1 MATVLLLRKK
11 NHIPSSTIPERS
23 QVLVFRLKVLSLLS
37 PCFHIWYLLQF
48 KYCFT
53 YSGNDWRGLISSSKY
68 DLDEITEFSKISTV
82 SSIWSNNPITRC
94 MHHNGI
100 PLLCNVVLRRSRV
113 SHLPYNLRWNLH
125 WMSQFFF
132 CQTQTKKKSKFDMI
146 EFAISYDRNA

>member
-1 MATVLLLRKK
+1 MF
-11 NHIPSSTIPERS
+11 S
-23 QVLVFRLKVLSLLS
+23 
-37 PCFHIWYLLQF
+37 YLISVRICESYNL
-48 KYCFT
+48 
-53 YSGNDWRGLISSSKY
+53 GRGLIMSSTY
-68 DLDEITEFSKISTV
+68 DFDEITEFSKISTV

-113 SHLPYNLRWNLH
+113 SYLPYNLRWNLH

-146 EFAISYDRNA
+146 EFAISYDRNAQGKKIFSINRGDIRFRYYWIIGEMWNSISWYATCLSS

>member
-11 NHIPSSTIPERS
+11 IIFHLLPSPNEVRFWSLDWKYYNYWVNIFIFDIYYNLSVVLHILETI
-23 QVLVFRLKVLSLLS
+23 
-37 PCFHIWYLLQF
+37 
-48 KYCFT
+48 
-53 YSGNDWRGLISSSKY
+53 RGLNISSKY

-113 SHLPYNLRWNLH
+113 SYLPYNLRWNLH

-146 EFAISYDRNA
+146 EFAISYNRNA